1 LNNYTNFSLCGDD
14 EIIEKL
20 IAFNQ
25 PKNLEI
31 KKKRIFYKS
40 NEIRIFNAHK
50 LKIQNGSLN
59 NLNELSVMLQEYY
72 HEEYNGLNEKTIEEM
87 QQLIISSIQ
96 AKKIFVLFDDSE
108 NLVSFCTII
117 DPDIGIMFTKRA
129 HRKKGYGK
137 IILAHCSKLI
147 LEKNETVYVMTD
159 RDKIESNIVCEAVG
173 FKPYY
178 NHVMTKINCT

>member
-1 LNNYTNFSLCGDD
+1 
-14 EIIEKL
+14 
-20 IAFNQ
+20 
-25 PKNLEI
+25 
-31 KKKRIFYKS
+31 
-40 NEIRIFNAHK
+40 
-50 LKIQNGSLN
+50 
-59 NLNELSVMLQEYY
+59 
-72 HEEYNGLNEKTIEEM
+72 
-87 QQLIISSIQ
+87 
-96 AKKIFVLFDDSE
+96 
-108 NLVSFCTII
+108 
-117 DPDIGIMFTKRA
+117 MFTKRA